1 VALRVVSDLDHHPI
15 RELVAAGVTVT
26 INTDDPPMFGTDLT
40 TEYAIAARL
49 LELDMRGVTDLALA
63 AVDASFASSQ
73 SKVALRAAISSYAA
87 MPAP

>member
-1 VALRVVSDLDHHPI
+1 
-15 RELVAAGVTVT
+15 
-26 INTDDPPMFGTDLT
+26 M
-40 TEYAIAARL
+40 
-49 LELDMRGVTDLALA
+49 MRGVTDLALA